1 MTLVSVQLANLDR
14 NCWTPIV
21 AKMKKITRV
30 KENIDIIDGI
40 VRSKVP
46 TSNFNPKIR
55 GINLV
60 TRIPLMILIFEAAM

>member
-1 MTLVSVQLANLDR
+1 
-14 NCWTPIV
+14 
-21 AKMKKITRV
+21 MKKITRV

-60 TRIPLMILIFEAAM
+60 TRTPLMILMVGAFLKL